1 MPPLG
6 LAVGMRVD
14 TWKSANN
21 IVVRSGEWCPFASLE
36 NVFTFF
42 YEERSIARVQG
53 EVTARI

>member
-6 LAVGMRVD
+6 LAVGVRVD

-21 IVVRSGEWCPFASLE
+21 VVVRSGEWCPFASLE
-36 NVFTFF
+36 NVFTI

-53 EVTARI
+53 EVTASI